1 MVKKS
6 EYKRIYKKAKYK
18 AKIKIISEHWVHY
31 ESDNVDD
38 ARSDA
43 NLIAIDFGCV
53 KEVPLEFYVPYFEL
67 AKPKNTDNP
76 QVFEEKMYALEI
88 LKTTDSP
95 EEVSF
100 FSKLFHEM
108 LGLLTQPFQ
117 RA

>member
-43 NLIAIDFGCV
+43 NLIALEPEFINDYLFDDARSI
-53 KEVPLEFYVPYFEL
+53 KWKDKPIKQQIEV
-67 AKPKNTDNP
+67 
-76 QVFEEKMYALEI
+76 LEI
-88 LKTTDSP
+88 ADDKD
-95 EEVSF
+95 
-100 FSKLFHEM
+100 
-108 LGLLTQPFQ
+108 
-117 RA
+117 